1 MITSKDIE
9 DYYEHPIYPD
19 GPVRAVTPFPP
30 GILGTQT
37 ATNQVDIYS
46 SDFIPNGLTR
56 YS

>member
-19 GPVRAVTPFPP
+19 GPVRVSVTPFPF

-37 ATNQVDIYS
+37 LLTKLISIRVISIQ
-46 SDFIPNGLTR
+46 NGL
-56 YS
+56 S